1 MVELGL
7 ICKIYLANQAKL
19 PCFQRRKAP
28 EFATFGKNGHFAL
41 RWARFKATAR
51 PHISPTGIP
60 KPHFAHRQ
68 LRSREGRPRRA
79 IRLLDALPAIWH
91 GKISNPSWPL
101 HGIGIFVGLAEPL
114 ARGKGHRSL
123 KQESGARPARSARE
137 MRFKPIIAGSSH
149 FAMQDAY
156 PYAQHGRF
164 SCKLCRGSECP
175 SGQTPA

>member
-51 PHISPTGIP
+51 PHISPTSIP

-79 IRLLDALPAIWH
+79 IRLLDALPAIRH

-114 ARGKGHRSL
+114 ARGKGHRSP
-123 KQESGARPARSARE
+123 KTRKRSESSPLRPRNTLQTHNRRFFPFRRAGRISIRPAR
-137 MRFKPIIAGSSH
+137 P
-149 FAMQDAY
+149 
-156 PYAQHGRF
+156 
-164 SCKLCRGSECP
+164 L
-175 SGQTPA
+175 